1 MRVLFH
7 AEQPIPPAGP
17 VPGRATRLVDLG
29 FPCALAC
36 PRCEHAPFAPSYHR
50 ARRRLL
56 EAAGSPDVRELR
68 AGFYGGDPF
77 ALPRSFEALLAEVH
91 GECTRRGKSFQAVAL
106 STGMRWSADAL
117 RRACGLGVGAVQ
129 VVLDGPPELHDPRH
143 PSREGGGAGGSFAR
157 IVETLKY
164 DRGEAAVVV
173 RIDAALGAEAVEDL
187 ANRLDDE
194 GLFAEPNPVTLL
206 VADHAPHPVQAR
218 DLLEL
223 AIGGGGPGGR
233 WQVAA
238 GACPSAAPAP

>member
-7 AEQPIPPAGP
+7 AEQPIPPSGP

-36 PRCEHAPFAPSYHR
+36 PRCDHTPSAPSYHR

-56 EAAGSPDVRELR
+56 EAAGSPEVRELR

-77 ALPRSFEALLAEVH
+77 ALPRSFEALLEEVH
-91 GECTRRGKSFQAVAL
+91 DECARRGKSFRAVAL
-106 STGMRWSADAL
+106 STGMQWSAERL
-117 RRACGLGVGAVQ
+117 RRACALGVGAVQ

-143 PSREGGGAGGSFAR
+143 PSGEHGAAGGSFSR

-164 DRGEAAVVV
+164 ERGGAPVVV
-173 RIDAALGAEAVEDL
+173 RTDATLGAEALEDL

-194 GLFAEPNPVTLL
+194 GLFAQPNPVTLL
-206 VADHAPHPVQAR
+206 VAELAPYPVQAR

-223 AIGGGGPGGR
+223 AIDGSPGDGWR
-233 WQVAA
+233 AA
-238 GACPSAAPAP
+238 GARSSAAPAP

>member
-7 AEQPIPPAGP
+7 AEQPIPPSGP

-36 PRCEHAPFAPSYHR
+36 PRCEHAPFAQSYHR

-56 EAAGSPDVRELR
+56 EAAGSPEVRELR
-68 AGFYGGDPF
+68 AGFYGGDPL
-77 ALPRSFEALLAEVH
+77 ALPRSFEALLEEVH
-91 GECTRRGKSFQAVAL
+91 YECTRRGRSFQAVAL

-129 VVLDGPPELHDPRH
+129 VVLDGPPELHDARH
-143 PSREGGGAGGSFAR
+143 PSREHGAGGSFAR

-164 DRGEAAVVV
+164 DRGDAAVVV
-173 RIDAALGAEAVEDL
+173 RTDASLGPEAVEDL

-206 VADHAPHPVQAR
+206 VAEHAPYPVQAR

-223 AIGGGGPGGR
+223 AIDGGPGDG
-233 WQVAA
+233 WLAAA
-238 GACPSAAPAP
+238 GACPSAAPPP

>member
-1 MRVLFH
+1 VRVLFH
-7 AEQPIPPAGP
+7 AEQPVPPSGP

-36 PRCEHAPFAPSYHR
+36 PRCDHVPFAPSYHR

-56 EAAGSPDVRELR
+56 EAAGSPGVRELR

-77 ALPRSFEALLAEVH
+77 ALPRSFEALLEEVQA
-91 GECTRRGKSFQAVAL
+91 ECTRRGRRFHAVAL
-106 STGMRWSADAL
+106 STGMRWSADRL
-117 RRACGLGVGAVQ
+117 RRAGALGLGAVQ

-143 PSREGGGAGGSFAR
+143 PSREHGAGAGSFAR

-164 DRGEAAVVV
+164 ERGDAAVVV
-173 RIDAALGAEAVEDL
+173 RTDASLEAEALEDL

-194 GLFAEPNPVTLL
+194 GLFAPPNPVALL
-206 VADHAPHPVQAR
+206 VADLAPYPVQAR

-223 AIGGGGPGGR
+223 ATDGGPGDAWR
-233 WQVAA
+233 VA
-238 GACPSAAPAP
+238 GTRSSAASP